1 MDVSVFIQIVGS
13 LGFPIAACIAMFW
26 MLNKQQDQHREEM
39 DAIRESLNAN
49 TAALSDLRATI
60 QVLGGVAWVHQP
72 YEYNR

>member
-60 QVLGGVAWVHQP
+60 QVLGGVSHDLAG
-72 YEYNR
+72 

>member
-13 LGFPIAACIAMFW
+13 LGFPIAACAAMFW

-60 QVLGGVAWVHQP
+60 QVLGGMNHELAG
-72 YEYNR
+72 

>member
-13 LGFPIAACIAMFW
+13 LGFPIAACVAMFW

-60 QVLGGVAWVHQP
+60 QVLGGMSHELAG
-72 YEYNR
+72 

>member
-60 QVLGGVAWVHQP
+60 QVLGGVTHELAG
-72 YEYNR
+72 

>member
-13 LGFPIAACIAMFW
+13 LGFPIAACVAMFW

-60 QVLGGVAWVHQP
+60 QVLGGVSHDLAG
-72 YEYNR
+72 

>member
-1 MDVSVFIQIVGS
+1 MDVSVLIQIVGS

-60 QVLGGVAWVHQP
+60 QVLGGKS
-72 YEYNR
+72 YELAG

>member
-60 QVLGGVAWVHQP
+60 QVLGGATHDLAA
-72 YEYNR
+72 

>member
-60 QVLGGVAWVHQP
+60 QVLGGVSHELAG
-72 YEYNR
+72 